1 MSSRP
6 RNANELPRLGAA
18 VSYVAVNKI
27 EPVTA
32 IDQHANARLAAII
45 DSSFDAII
53 GKDLNSVITD
63 WNRAAERLFGYTADE
78 AIGQSILMLIPEGL
92 HGEET
97 DIIERV
103 RRGEQTSSY
112 ETTRRRKDG
121 TYISVSIT
129 VSPIRDGSGKIIG
142 ASKIAR
148 DITTAKENER
158 RIRLLMREVNH
169 RVKNQFAVI
178 LSLIRETSRRATD
191 PREFEEQ
198 IRDRIMALSRSHD
211 LLVTSEWSGASL
223 LDLLQEHLKPFG
235 HDEQI
240 TLAGPLVT
248 LQPNAVQHLGM
259 AFHELGTNSSKYG
272 ALATDSGRIAINWQ
286 IVTSAEGRREFQ
298 VVWEETSAALP
309 EDPAAKD
316 GFRQRRASAGNTAIA
331 ERLRRAR
338 AHARPCQVVVGRACG
353 IHPRPAAQRA
363 RPDGRAR
370 AADLSR
376 P

>member
-1 MSSRP
+1 MSRD
-6 RNANELPRLGAA
+6 ANELPRLGAT
-18 VSYVAVNKI
+18 VSYVVVNKI
-27 EPVTA
+27 EPIVA
-32 IDQHANARLAAII
+32 SDQLANARLAAII

-92 HGEET
+92 RGEEA

-103 RRGEQTSSY
+103 RRGEQISSY

-121 TYISVSIT
+121 TYISVSLT
-129 VSPIRDGSGKIIG
+129 VSPIRDGSGKIVG

-148 DITTAKENER
+148 DITSAKENER

-211 LLVTSEWSGASL
+211 LLVTSEWAGASL

-240 TLAGPLVT
+240 SLAGPLVT

-272 ALATDSGRIAINWQ
+272 ALATESGRIAINWQ
-286 IVTSAEGRREFQ
+286 IATSAEGRREFQ
-298 VVWEETSAALP
+298 IVWEETSAALP
-309 EDPAAKD
+309 EEAEPRT
-316 GFRQRRASAGNTAIA
+316 GFGSVVLQRVTPQSLSGSAVLERTPGHVRWSLTAPVESTLVLPLNERGQVA
-331 ERLRRAR
+331 EPEL
-338 AHARPCQVVVGRACG
+338 P
-353 IHPRPAAQRA
+353 I
-363 RPDGRAR
+363 
-370 AADLSR
+370 
-376 P
+376 

>member
-1 MSSRP
+1 M
-6 RNANELPRLGAA
+6 NELPRLGAA
-18 VSYVAVNKI
+18 VSYVVVNKI
-27 EPVTA
+27 EPIA
-32 IDQHANARLAAII
+32 ASDQFANARLAAIV

-53 GKDLNSVITD
+53 GKNLNSVITD

-92 HGEET
+92 RGEEA

-103 RRGEQTSSY
+103 RRGEQISSY

-129 VSPIRDGSGKIIG
+129 VSPIRDGNGKIIG

-148 DITTAKENER
+148 DITSAKENER

-240 TLAGPLVT
+240 SLAGPLVT

-259 AFHELGTNSSKYG
+259 AFHELGTNSSKFG
-272 ALATDSGRIAINWQ
+272 ALATESGRIAINWQ

-298 VVWEETSAALP
+298 IVWEETSAALP
-309 EDPAAKD
+309 EDAEPRKGFGSVVLQRVTPQSLSGTAVLERTPGHVRWSLAAPVESTLVLPLSER
-316 GFRQRRASAGNTAIA
+316 GQAA
-331 ERLRRAR
+331 EPEL
-338 AHARPCQVVVGRACG
+338 P
-353 IHPRPAAQRA
+353 I
-363 RPDGRAR
+363 
-370 AADLSR
+370 
-376 P
+376 